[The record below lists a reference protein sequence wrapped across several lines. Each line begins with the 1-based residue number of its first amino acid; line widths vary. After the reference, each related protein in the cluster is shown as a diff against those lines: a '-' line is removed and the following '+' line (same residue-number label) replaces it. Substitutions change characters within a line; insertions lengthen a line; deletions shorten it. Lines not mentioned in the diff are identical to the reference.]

1 MNAIPEPRSTP
12 DAIAPERGD
21 AGDGASRVLYF
32 ITSYGTGAQLQRLLR
47 TLLTGDPDCAVVI
60 HHDRF
65 QADLDLGDLADH
77 DDVHVLTSDEPIVW
91 GDLSLEQAR
100 WRVFEWSLR
109 HMEFGWM
116 VLLSEQDYP
125 LVPIRDV
132 TDGLRRCGAD
142 ALIEAVPIEQIDDPH
157 HLREL
162 RPHHRLDCRR
172 RYEYRYQ
179 VVPRLGLTDGWPD
192 QARTAS
198 RHLRRALYFTV
209 NAVQK
214 KVVLYS
220 FHDKLGMGTKVG
232 VRSTRPPFDANFP
245 CWYSSA
251 WFALSRRAVR
261 SVVAFVTEN
270 EDFVE
275 HYEDTIIPV
284 ESATATI
291 VCNDPGLRVARRS
304 LHYVRWS
311 DRGSGR
317 PDVLTAHD
325 AGELLRSGFYFA
337 RKLDL
342 VTEPELFDILD
353 RTVLAEPMAE
363 KAVEHASADSG
374 G

>member
-1 MNAIPEPRSTP
+1 MTAIPEPRSTP
-12 DAIAPERGD
+12 DAITPERGRT
-21 AGDGASRVLYF
+21 GDGAARVLYF
-32 ITSYGTGAQLQRLLR
+32 ITSYGTGTQLQRLLR
-47 TLLTGDPDCAVVI
+47 TLLTGDPECAVVI

-65 QADLDLGDLADH
+65 QADLDLADLADR
-77 DDVHVLTSDEPIVW
+77 DNVHVLTSNEPIVW

-100 WRVFEWSLR
+100 WRVFDWALR
-109 HMEFGWM
+109 HVEFGWM

-125 LVPIRDV
+125 LVPIRDI
-132 TDGLRRCGAD
+132 TEGLVRCPAD
-142 ALIEAVPIEQIDDPH
+142 ALIEAVPVEQINDPH

-179 VVPRLGLTDGWPD
+179 VLPRLGLTDRWPER
-192 QARTAS
+192 ARTAS
-198 RHLRRALYFTV
+198 RHVRRAVYFTV

-220 FHDKLGMGTKVG
+220 FHDKLGMGTKIG
-232 VRSTRPPFDANFP
+232 VRPARQPFDDDFP

-251 WFALSRRAVR
+251 WFALSRTAVR
-261 SVVAFVTEN
+261 SVVEFVAEN
-270 EDFVE
+270 DHVVQ
-275 HYEDTIIPV
+275 HYEETIIPV

-291 VCNDPGLRVARRS
+291 VCNDPDLRVARRS

-342 VTEPELFDILD
+342 ATEPELFDILD
-353 RTVLAEPMAE
+353 RTVLAEPVAE
-363 KAVEHASADSG
+363 KAVEHASVDAG